1 MFSGKQIFWM
11 VALAFSLAQSFGATV
26 TASLERDT
34 VAVGDTT
41 RLNIRIEGGNPQA
54 VPDVPSLPNVTIEF
68 SGQSSQYTVINGRA
82 STSLMLTYFVTPNL
96 AGTYT
101 IPSARVTVDGVTHA
115 TQPLRLVATSAN
127 NSAGGTPAAFVRLN
141 ASKTNVY
148 VGELIPIEI
157 KAYGLIDELNFP
169 TLKSDGFTIA
179 GQGQA
184 LRGHEQFGNEMLN
197 VFTFPMNVI
206 PAKAGNLTLGPA
218 EVQMIYRV
226 PMGNSRRGGGD
237 IFDQLLGGRYARRQG
252 TVASE
257 GTAIRVSPL
266 PTNAPAS
273 FTGAV
278 GQFNMAVTP
287 GATNVAAGDPITLNI
302 RIEGRGAM
310 DLVQLPNFN
319 WRDFTFYT
327 PISQVTNSNGG
338 APNSLKIFDQVVVPQ
353 RAGIAA
359 IPAIEFSYFD
369 PEQRAYKTIR
379 QGPIAISV
387 RATGAGAAQ
396 PTVAAGAVPA
406 EKDRGPASADIVHIK
421 PTFGTI
427 APAATAA
434 SSSAPILIL
443 QLLPIGLWAA
453 VVGWRRK
460 QDRLANDPR
469 AQRSL
474 AVERTL
480 STSLPELRRL
490 AAENQQ
496 EQFFAGVFRLLQE
509 VLGERLDVPSSA
521 ITEAVVDEKL
531 PRLGASAD
539 LMGRLHDLF
548 AMCNQARYAG
558 VSVAGMEAVIP
569 QLESALAE
577 ARRLPQGTGG
587 KV

>member
-1 MFSGKQIFWM
+1 MFLARRIFWLVGM
-11 VALAFSLAQSFGATV
+11 LFAIGQTFAATV
-26 TASLERDT
+26 TAALDRET
-34 VAVGDTT
+34 VAVGDTA
-41 RLNIRIEGGNPQA
+41 RLIIRIEGGSPQA
-54 VPDVPSLPNVTIEF
+54 VPEVPSLPNVSIQF
-68 SGQSSQYTVINGRA
+68 SGQSSQYTVVNGRA
-82 STSLMLTYFVTPNL
+82 STSLALTYFVTPNQP
-96 AGTYT
+96 GTFT
-101 IPSARVTVDGVTHA
+101 IPSTRVMVDNVAHA
-115 TQPLRLVATSAN
+115 TPPLRLVATSAN
-127 NSAGGTPAAFVRLN
+127 SAAGGTPAAFVRLN
-141 ASKTNVY
+141 AAKTNVF

-184 LRGHEQFGNEMLN
+184 LRGNEQFGNEMLN

-226 PMGNSRRGGGD
+226 PMGNARRGGGD
-237 IFDQLLGGRYARRQG
+237 IFDQLMGGRYARRQG
-252 TVASE
+252 SVASE

-278 GQFNMAVTP
+278 GQFNMAVMP

-310 DLVQLPNFN
+310 DLVQLPNLN

-327 PISQVTNSNGG
+327 PIAQTTNANGG

-359 IPAIEFSYFD
+359 IPAIEFSYFE
-369 PEQRAYKTIR
+369 PQQRAYKTLR
-379 QGPIAISV
+379 QAPIPITV

-396 PTVAAGAVPA
+396 PTVAAGAVPT
-406 EKDRGPASADIVHIK
+406 ENDRAAASADIVHIK
-421 PTFGTI
+421 PTFGAI
-427 APAATAA
+427 APAPMSA
-434 SSSAPILIL
+434 SSATPILIL

-453 VVGWRRK
+453 VAGWRRK

-469 AQRSL
+469 AQRSR
-474 AVERTL
+474 AVEKSLAT
-480 STSLPELRRL
+480 TLPELRRL
-490 AAENQQ
+490 AAASEQEN
-496 EQFFAGVFRLLQE
+496 FFAGVFRLLQE
-509 VLGERLDVPSSA
+509 ALGERLDVPSSA

-531 PRLGASAD
+531 PRLGASAE
-539 LMGRLHDLF
+539 LMTQLRELF
-548 AMCNQARYAG
+548 AKCNQARYAG

-577 ARRLPQGTGG
+577 ARRLPQATGG
-587 KV
+587 NV